1 MKVNIDWDQFDSKHY
16 RPLVVD
22 EVPNFKPGTISY
34 DDYWDEQD
42 DRCLNGFKPKPYMP
56 RISGRHYFYLNMCK
70 IKLLKKG
77 ASNKT
82 FEHPFYRELDRR
94 LYNEI
99 TDARKNK
106 YGLIVGKPRRVGLS
120 YVGTT
125 SVGYEL
131 LFHRDNE
138 VGVAAGL
145 EEKAQDFYEKVKE
158 MFEHLRPEY
167 RAGILIKNS
176 EKFKLGYEDYINKQK
191 VDKGLK
197 SQMYI
202 KTMFSKPTGF
212 EGKSL
217 SLAIFEEAGLFQD
230 LIAAY
235 IATKPCFAE
244 GSFQFGTP
252 LVYGTGG
259 EIDKGSK
266 GYKEMW
272 YANRAIYNLKKIFV
286 SATDYYPGDGIPDPI
301 TKKSV
306 SFFDFRTGRTNGE
319 AALKHIV
326 KERQE
331 KDGSEGFVKHIQQY
345 PLKESDIF
353 IKNSGGLLNRKKL
366 NAQMRNQDNC
376 PFERKLGRLEWRTND
391 PKTIRLVAVAR
402 DLKEIDKIH
411 FSRDSKIVFKED
423 EELGTVWKILDPIKT
438 KGLPYWPDIGGCD
451 SYDEDDPGEH
461 ASLGGT
467 IIYRCFYGIN
477 NPYDLPVAYIL
488 DRDTADSDDEFY
500 SQTLRLSIFYKV
512 EMLVEY
518 TKIAILNYYKDV
530 GAHAFLKLKPDLDG
544 SGYTSKAKNVY
555 GFKVPNQYATKLILR
570 LLKAEVNINFNNYWF
585 MEILSHLVD
594 YGESNSDLG
603 SALGMVLVS
612 KLDMFGEMSEGI
624 EEEPGEE
631 NLLEGMGF
639 YEVINGEAV
648 FRTYGDINKFQENEQ
663 MENDPFSVHTMRAF
677 DPEYDLV
684 GQEQEEYHKAKIK
697 QQKDIKTKRKEV
709 LEKYGGDIMA
719 FTLEEHNQRIKEN

>member
-1 MKVNIDWDQFDSKHY
+1 MKVNIDWDQFDSRHY
-16 RPLVVD
+16 RPLIID
-22 EVPNFKPGTISY
+22 EIPNFKPGTISY

-70 IKLLKKG
+70 IKLLRKG

-82 FEHPFYRELDRR
+82 FEYPFYRELDRR

-106 YGLIVGKPRRVGLS
+106 YGLIIGKPRRVGLS

-167 RAGILIKNS
+167 RSGILVKNS
-176 EKFKLGYEDYINKQK
+176 EKFKLGYEDYVNKQK

-197 SQMYI
+197 SQVYI
-202 KTMFSKPTGF
+202 KTMFAKPTGF

-286 SATDYYPGDGIPDPI
+286 SATDYYPGDGIPDPV

-306 SFFDFRTGRTNGE
+306 SFFDFRTGRTDGE
-319 AALKHIV
+319 AALKHII

-376 PFERKLGRLEWRTND
+376 PFQRQLGRLEWRTND
-391 PKTIRLVAVAR
+391 PKTIRLIAVAR
-402 DLKEIDKIH
+402 NLKEIDKIH
-411 FSRDSKIVFKED
+411 FARDSKIIFKED
-423 EELGTVWKILDPIKT
+423 EELGTVWKILDPIKAT
-438 KGLPYWPDIGGCD
+438 GLPYHPDIGGND

-461 ASLGGT
+461 ASLGAS

-477 NPYDLPVAYIL
+477 QPHDLPVAYIL
-488 DRDTADSDDEFY
+488 DRGTADSDDDFY
-500 SQTLRLSIFYKV
+500 SQTLRLSIYYKI

-518 TKIAILNYYKDV
+518 TKIAIINYYKDV
-530 GAHAFLKLKPDLDG
+530 GAHAFLKQKPDLEG
-544 SGYTSKAKNVY
+544 AGYTSKAKNIY
-555 GFKVPNQYATKLILR
+555 GFKMPNQHSSKLILR
-570 LLKAEVNINFNNYWF
+570 LLKAEVNLNFNNYWF
-585 MEILSHLVD
+585 MEILSHLIE

-603 SALGMVLVS
+603 SALGMVLIS
-612 KLDMFGEMSEGI
+612 KLDMFGEISEGI

-648 FRTYGDINKFQENEQ
+648 FRTYGDINKFQENEE
-663 MENDPFSVHTMRAF
+663 MENDPFSVHSMRAF

-684 GQEQEEYHKAKIK
+684 GQEREEYTKAKIK

-709 LEKYGGDIMA
+709 LDKYGGDIMA